1 VTVSSIGVDD
11 AATPDKYLH
20 TEQRTIS
27 SVARE
32 DQYVQLGQSAYPT
45 YNVRAPGI
53 SIATTADHILQIM
66 ADGTN
71 YTRLVA
77 YRITMTDDRPAGDNV
92 AQIALH
98 RLSTAG
104 TGGGAGGGASPYDTA
119 DTYGGGVMTLPTAKG
134 TEGAVVHYRYVN
146 ITTAFPSGHDGVL
159 AEWRVPPY
167 GKPIIFG
174 TGTGA
179 GLAWKIVSGVASCT
193 INIEAEIVVS
203 SYL

>member
-1 VTVSSIGVDD
+1 MTVSLVGVDEP
-11 AATPDKYLH
+11 AGSPDKNLH
-20 TEQRTIS
+20 TNARTIS

-32 DQYVQLGQSAYPT
+32 DQYVQLGQPAYPT
-45 YNVRAPGI
+45 FVARASGI

-77 YRITMTDDRPAGDNV
+77 YRITLTDDRPAADNV
-92 AQIALH
+92 AQVALH
-98 RLSTAG
+98 RITTAG
-104 TGGGAGGGASPYDTA
+104 TGGSSAGVTAYDTA
-119 DTYGGGVMTLPTAKG
+119 ETYSGGAMTLPTAKG
-134 TEGAVVHYRYVN
+134 TEGAVVHYRYLM
-146 ITTAFPSGHDGVL
+146 IPTAFPSGHNGVL
-159 AEWRVPPY
+159 AEWEVPAY

-193 INIEAEIVVS
+193 INIEAEFVVTT
-203 SYL
+203 YL

>member
-66 ADGTN
+66 GDGTN
-71 YTRLVA
+71 YSRLLRF
-77 YRITMTDDRPAGDNV
+77 RITLSDDRPAADSV
-92 AQIALH
+92 AQISLV
-98 RLSTAG
+98 RVTTAG
-104 TGGGAGGGASPYDTA
+104 TGGGAATVAAYDAA
-119 DTYGGGVMTLPTAKG
+119 DTYGGAGMTLPTGKG
-134 TEGAVVHYRYVN
+134 TESTFLQQHYCQ
-146 ITTAFPSGHDGVL
+146 IPTAFPSGHNGVL
-159 AEWRVPPY
+159 ASWEAHQWA
-167 GKPIIFG
+167 KPIIFG
-174 TGTGA
+174 TGTTS
-179 GLAWKIVSGVASCT
+179 GLVWKIISGVASCT
-193 INIEAEIVVS
+193 VNIEAEFITT

>member
-32 DQYVQLGQSAYPT
+32 DQYVQLGQPAYPT
-45 YNVRAPGI
+45 YIVRASGV
-53 SIATTADHILQIM
+53 SIATSADHILQIM

-71 YTRLVA
+71 YTRLLA
-77 YRITMTDDRPAGDNV
+77 YKITLTDDRPGADNV
-92 AQIALH
+92 AQVALY

-104 TGGGAGGGASPYDTA
+104 TGGVAGSGAPYDTA

-134 TEGAVVHYRYVN
+134 TEAALLHYRYLN
-146 ITTAFPSGHDGVL
+146 IPTAFPSGNGVL
-159 AEWRVPPY
+159 AEWRVPEY

-179 GLAWKIVSGVASCT
+179 GLAWKIIVGVASCT
-193 INIEAEIVVS
+193 ISIEAEIATT

>member
-32 DQYVQLGQSAYPT
+32 DQYVQRGQPAYPT
-45 YNVRAPGI
+45 YVVRASGI

-71 YTRLVA
+71 YTRLLA
-77 YRITMTDDRPAGDNV
+77 YKITMTDDRPAADNV
-92 AQIALH
+92 AQIGLH

-104 TGGGAGGGASPYDTA
+104 TGGGAVTPTPYDTA
-119 DTYGGGVMTLPTAKG
+119 DTYAGGAMTLPTAKG
-134 TEGAVVHYRYVN
+134 TEGTLVHYRYVN
-146 ITTAFPSGHDGVL
+146 ITTAFPSGNGVL
-159 AEWRVPPY
+159 AEWRVPEY

-179 GLAWKIVSGVASCT
+179 GLAWKIISGVASCT
-193 INIEAEIVVS
+193 ISIEAEIATT